1 MRKRLVWLALTV
13 MLLAVPLAASA
24 AASNQ
29 GDGTD
34 VESTPS
40 PAVEPSLTGET
51 ILPKYRILSYYGF
64 PGNEFMGILGK
75 YSKSDLRQKLV
86 QQAKAYEAA
95 DPDRPVKLAF
105 EIMASVAQR
114 DPQDDGTYLTYTDPS
129 LIKEYADYTAA
140 HDMLLIL
147 DVQFGRTTV
156 QQEIAKVRDW
166 LKLPH
171 VVLALDAEFAVKEG
185 EVPGVDL
192 GSLDAKDVRY
202 AQRQMVEISQKAGIP
217 PKILILHQFN
227 IYSVTN
233 KEKIKPMAGVLFVL
247 EVDGFGTP
255 DDKRLTYSVMTKD
268 PIQYYGFKLWYSGE
282 DDPLMSPDDVL
293 ALNPIPDIVIY
304 Q

>member
-1 MRKRLVWLALTV
+1 
-13 MLLAVPLAASA
+13 
-24 AASNQ
+24 
-29 GDGTD
+29 
-34 VESTPS
+34 
-40 PAVEPSLTGET
+40 
-51 ILPKYRILSYYGF
+51 
-64 PGNEFMGILGK
+64 MGILGK
-75 YSKSDLRQKLV
+75 YSKSDLRKKLV
-86 QQAKAYEAA
+86 KQARAYEAA

-114 DPQDDGTYLTYTDPS
+114 DPQDDGSYLTYTDPA
-129 LIKEYADYTAA
+129 LIQEYADYTAA
-140 HDMLLIL
+140 NDMLLIL

-156 QQEIAKVRDW
+156 QQEITKVRDW

-171 VVLALDAEFAVKEG
+171 VILALDAEFAVKDG

-202 AQRQMVEISQKAGIP
+202 AQRQMVEIAQEAGIP
-217 PKILILHQFN
+217 PKVLILHQFS

-255 DDKRLTYSVMTKD
+255 DEKRLTYSVMTKN

>member
-1 MRKRLVWLALTV
+1 MSKRPIWLALSLL
-13 MLLAVPLAASA
+13 LLATPLGAASA
-24 AASNQ
+24 SSTQ

-34 VESTPS
+34 LDVTPAPTVS
-40 PAVEPSLTGET
+40 GAAV
-51 ILPKYRILSYYGF
+51 LPKYRILSYYGF
-64 PGNEFMGILGK
+64 PGNQYMGILGK
-75 YSKSDLRQKLV
+75 YSKSELRQRLIE
-86 QQAKAYEAA
+86 QAKAYEAA
-95 DPDRPVKLAF
+95 DPNRPVKLAF

-114 DPQDDGTYLTYTDPS
+114 DPQADGSYLSYTDPA

-192 GSLDAKDVRY
+192 GSLDASDVAY
-202 AQRQMVEISQKAGIP
+202 AQRQMVEIAQEAGIP

-227 IYSVTN
+227 YYSVTN
-233 KEKIKPMAGVLFVL
+233 KDKIKPMDGVQFVL

-255 DDKRLTYSVMTKD
+255 DEKRHTYSVMTQN

-282 DDPLMSPDDVL
+282 DHPLMSPEDVL
-293 ALNPIPDIVIY
+293 ALSPVPDIVIY

>member
-1 MRKRLVWLALTV
+1 MHQRLVWIALLIA
-13 MLLAVPLAASA
+13 LLAAPLAASPVA
-24 AASNQ
+24 RAQ

-34 VESTPS
+34 FNAPPPEVEQ
-40 PAVEPSLTGET
+40 PAGEP
-51 ILPKYRILSYYGF
+51 ILPTYRILSYYGN

-75 YSKSDLRQKLV
+75 YSKSDLRTELV
-86 QQAKAYEAA
+86 RQARAYEQA

-105 EIMASVAQR
+105 EMMASIAHR
-114 DPQDDGTYLTYTDPS
+114 EPQADGSYHEHTDPE
-129 LIKEYADYTAA
+129 LIQEYVDYTAK

-147 DVQFGRTTV
+147 DVQFGRATV
-156 QQEIAKVRDW
+156 QQEIDYVREW

-171 VVLALDAEFAVKEG
+171 VHLALDAEFAIKEG

-202 AQRQMVEISQKAGIP
+202 AQREMVKIAEEAGIP

-227 IYSVTN
+227 YYSVTN
-233 KEKIKPMAGVLFVL
+233 KEDIRPMDGVQFVL

-255 DDKRLTYSVMTKD
+255 EEKLLTYSVMTEN
-268 PIQYYGFKLWYSGE
+268 PIQFHGFKLWYSGE
-282 DDPLMSPDDVL
+282 DDPLMTPEDVL
-293 ALNPIPDIVIY
+293 ALDPVPDIVIY